1 MSWLSG
7 GLAVVCLTVGLFH
20 LARLIVLRRDVASE
34 LAHAAMGLGMAAMFS
49 PLGNPLPAL
58 VWTVVFGLCGAWF
71 AASALRARRFGGDAG
86 HHVVGSGAMLFML
99 AAGHGAPAADPAH
112 AGHAAHGGAMAGT
125 FGLASV
131 VALVLAGYFAWYA
144 LSCSYACRRPEP
156 PAPAPGSGPITL
168 RTPVLSLRAPR
179 TAAAAHL
186 AMAVAMA
193 MMLLGMV

>member
-7 GLAVVCLTVGLFH
+7 GLAVVCLAVGLFH

-71 AASALRARRFGGDAG
+71 AASALRAGRFGGDAG

-156 PAPAPGSGPITL
+156 PAPAPGSGPVTL
-168 RTPVLSLRAPR
+168 RTPILSLRAPR

>member
-7 GLAVVCLTVGLFH
+7 GLAVVCLAVGLFH
-20 LARLIVLRRDVASE
+20 LARLVVLRRDVASE

-49 PLGNPLPAL
+49 PIGNPLPGL

-71 AASALRARRFGGDAG
+71 AALALRAGRFGGDAG

-99 AAGHGAPAADPAH
+99 AAGHGAPAAD
-112 AGHAAHGGAMAGT
+112 AGHAAHGGAVAGT
-125 FGLASV
+125 FGLASL

-156 PAPAPGSGPITL
+156 PAAAPGSGPVTL
-168 RTPVLSLRAPR
+168 RAPALSLRAPR

-186 AMAVAMA
+186 AMAVTMA
-193 MMLLGMV
+193 LMLLGMV